1 MLDENEDSYLEVKW
15 YIIARI
21 NSNELE
27 QEAISNNIRHII
39 ECDGFGEVIE
49 IEEK

>member
-1 MLDENEDSYLEVKW
+1 MPDEDAYIEVKW

-21 NSNELE
+21 NSNELT
-27 QEAISNNIRHII
+27 QGAISDNIRHII